1 VLYPYRT
8 ISVGI
13 GMSTGNWRVKPSEI
27 IRVTKAV
34 QSTGLSVRNVEVSG
48 DGTIRVHVG
57 EPDMAGAP
65 DKSGKGR
72 AEIGA
77 AR

>member
-1 VLYPYRT
+1 M
-8 ISVGI
+8 GI
-13 GMSTGNWRVKPSEI
+13 GMSTGNWRIKPSEI

-34 QSTGLSVRNVEVSG
+34 QSTGLPVRNVEVSG

-65 DKSGKGR
+65 DKRVYGECRS
-72 AEIGA
+72 EIGA
-77 AR
+77 TR

>member
-1 VLYPYRT
+1 
-8 ISVGI
+8 VGI

-34 QSTGLSVRNVEVSG
+34 QSTGLPVRNVEVSG

-57 EPDMAGAP
+57 EPNMAGAP
-65 DKSGKGR
+65 DKSAYAGENVGS
-72 AEIGA
+72 EIGA